1 MNIEPTGS
9 FFLLPTANE
18 LPKEDGEFYQFCYV
32 SDRHGISGAST
43 PFQFRKASAAE
54 FVEIEEDDMLVV
66 RPQIDVLREKI
77 QDLEEVYKKKCV
89 PVFVYGCLCLSVSLQ
104 SSPCLFSSVSLQVN
118 MHLPSCLS
126 PWYNHKGWL
135 GVKHQVIYLI
145 TLLSVVGRKT
155 PGYLLAYPPV
165 RWPLFHCR

>member
-9 FFLLPTANE
+9 FFLLLPTANE

-32 SDRHGISGAST
+32 SDCHGISGAST

-77 QDLEEVYKKKCV
+77 QDLEEVYIKKNV
-89 PVFVYGCLCLSVSLQ
+89 SLSLFMAVSCPSISLQ

-118 MHLPSCLS
+118 MHFPS
-126 PWYNHKGWL
+126 
-135 GVKHQVIYLI
+135 VALI
-145 TLLSVVGRKT
+145 
-155 PGYLLAYPPV
+155 
-165 RWPLFHCR
+165 

>member
-9 FFLLPTANE
+9 FLLLLLPTANE

-77 QDLEEVYKKKCV
+77 QDLEEVYKKNV
-89 PVFVYGCLCLSVSLQ
+89 SPSLFMAVSVCQ
-104 SSPCLFSSVSLQVN
+104 SLFS
-118 MHLPSCLS
+118 P
-126 PWYNHKGWL
+126 
-135 GVKHQVIYLI
+135 
-145 TLLSVVGRKT
+145 LLVCF
-155 PGYLLAYPPV
+155 
-165 RWPLFHCR
+165 PLFHYR